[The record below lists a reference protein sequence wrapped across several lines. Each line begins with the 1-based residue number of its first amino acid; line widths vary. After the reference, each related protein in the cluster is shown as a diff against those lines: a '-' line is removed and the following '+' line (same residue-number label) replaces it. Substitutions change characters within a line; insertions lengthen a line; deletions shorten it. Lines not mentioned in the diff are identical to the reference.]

1 MFIYLYSSG
10 VLNSNADDF
19 HVHVLSDSSGYFIL
33 GLKISKPSSDYIWKY
48 LHSSSNAQWQ
58 EVTSVDSNVFAPL
71 VWNNDQIFFIG
82 LDSIKEAMHF
92 YKITFGSSSVDWA
105 KQMLWTS
112 VCSLS
117 SSEALLNSDNSQI
130 YSFSTYGMEP
140 SFVYFVTFYVS
151 DGSVVGS
158 KYASSISCSAVY
170 GSVLSGSYLVA
181 TLYWSDP
188 FILIFNTALSTFLIE
203 KLSGYNLYC
212 LSVDSQSGR

>member
-1 MFIYLYSSG
+1 M
-10 VLNSNADDF
+10 
-19 HVHVLSDSSGYFIL
+19 
-33 GLKISKPSSDYIWKY
+33 
-48 LHSSSNAQWQ
+48 HSSSNAQWQ

-188 FILIFNTALSTFLIE
+188 YILIFNTALSTFLIE